1 MVLLLVSFQAIGD
14 IVFGIAAFQGTDGC
28 GGDQFCGKDDD
39 NSQYQVILGRENFIP
54 SAVGCSLPHPSLQ
67 PLLPEIEDYAGDLVK
82 FKLHT
87 QTQIKTCETM
97 TTIRTFEGHI

>member
-14 IVFGIAAFQGTDGC
+14 IVFGIAAFQGADGS

-39 NSQYQVILGRENFIP
+39 NSQYQVILGRQNAIP
-54 SAVGCSLPHPSLQ
+54 SAVGCSLPHPSL
-67 PLLPEIEDYAGDLVK
+67 PLLLPEIEDYGGDLVK
-82 FKLHT
+82 LPT